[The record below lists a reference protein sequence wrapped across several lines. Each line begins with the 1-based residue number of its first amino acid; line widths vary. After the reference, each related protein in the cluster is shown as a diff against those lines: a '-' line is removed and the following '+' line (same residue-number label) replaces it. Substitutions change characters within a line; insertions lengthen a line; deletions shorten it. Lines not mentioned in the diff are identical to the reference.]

1 MKEIRRSSIVVS
13 PLPKIFFSLSFILA
27 SAAGAGAQL
36 NADSESPSRRITRAR
51 ALSAAGHLPAARSEL
66 ESLLREPGAD
76 GSVRE
81 IAQVLLVGV
90 YLDQADYVYAE
101 NTLNEVFRKRT
112 AQDDG
117 TTRAYF
123 AIAGQ
128 IINGVRAHVERYR
141 ALGLNINDAELPA
154 EAVSDLEKLRGLL
167 EKVIGQGKSLRDEN
181 GKSMEASALLE
192 DAATLRVRV
201 ARNDGERAQWQRE
214 VAEARQRM
222 MGTER
227 RVAGTNPVAANN
239 TAAPVV
245 SAPATAVPTAMASAA
260 PANNSTTPAPSTTQ
274 KTSPAM
280 AAHGSPPPTTTQAA
294 PPANSTKPD
303 TANATP
309 AATPAQGSTATDDS
323 VPAQSVEVGSLLA
336 KVVEKVDPSY
346 PATAKSARV
355 TGKVTVFLQLDEKG
369 AVQSVKRTDGP
380 EMLRRAAED
389 AARRWKFR
397 PTLIDGQPVR
407 VSGYVSF
414 NFTL

>member
-13 PLPKIFFSLSFILA
+13 PLPKIFFSLSVILV
-27 SAAGAGAQL
+27 SAAGASAQL

-66 ESLLREPGAD
+66 EALLREPGAD
-76 GSVRE
+76 ESVRE
-81 IAQVLLVGV
+81 IALVLLVGV
-90 YLDQADYVYAE
+90 YLDQADYIYAE
-101 NTLNEVFRKRT
+101 NILNDVFRKRA

-123 AIAGQ
+123 AVAGQ
-128 IINGVRAHVERYR
+128 IINGARAHVERYR

-154 EAVSDLEKLRGLL
+154 EAVNDLEKLRGLL

-181 GKSMEASALLE
+181 GKSMEAVALLE
-192 DAATLRVRV
+192 EAATLRARV
-201 ARNDGERAQWQRE
+201 ARNDGERTQWRRE

-239 TAAPVV
+239 TATPAA
-245 SAPATAVPTAMASAA
+245 SAPATAVPTATASTA
-260 PANNSTTPAPSTTQ
+260 PANNSTTPALSATQ

-280 AAHGSPPPTTTQAA
+280 AAHGSQPPATTQTA
-294 PPANSTKPD
+294 PPANNSTKPN

-309 AATPAQGSTATDDS
+309 AATPAQGSATNDS
-323 VPAQSVEVGSLLA
+323 APAQPVEVGSLLA
-336 KVVEKVDPSY
+336 KVVQKVDPSY

-355 TGKVTVFLQLDEKG
+355 TGRVTVFLQLDEKG